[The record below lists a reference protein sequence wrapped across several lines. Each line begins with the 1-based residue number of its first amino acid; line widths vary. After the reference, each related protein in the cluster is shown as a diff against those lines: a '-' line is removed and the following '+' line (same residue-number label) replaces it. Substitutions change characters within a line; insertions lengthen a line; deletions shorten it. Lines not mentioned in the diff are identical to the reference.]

1 MISTGILV
9 LNEPTSLTVVS
20 AEEFMGMETAD
31 SVNNLKIWDKN
42 PNSSL
47 PNGTS
52 RFHFLINDA
61 EKTIDFILTFQKKMS
76 LFWIWNWF
84 FFGNSTKV
92 KTIPSSG
99 SNRTSM
105 SIDSMVGQ
113 GLLLSP
119 ILLTIKTVVSTVSSS
134 SVISGNSDGSEG
146 EVSEL
151 EACFL
156 RCNCFRSAL

>member
-1 MISTGILV
+1 
-9 LNEPTSLTVVS
+9 
-20 AEEFMGMETAD
+20 
-31 SVNNLKIWDKN
+31 
-42 PNSSL
+42 
-47 PNGTS
+47 
-52 RFHFLINDA
+52 
-61 EKTIDFILTFQKKMS
+61 MS

-119 ILLTIKTVVSTVSSS
+119 ILLTIKTVVSTASSS
-134 SVISGNSDGSEG
+134 SVISGGG
-146 EVSEL
+146 EETNVSV
-151 EACFL
+151 AAGFL

>member
-1 MISTGILV
+1 MD
-9 LNEPTSLTVVS
+9 
-20 AEEFMGMETAD
+20 TAD
-31 SVNNLKIWDKN
+31 SVNTLKIWDKN

-61 EKTIDFILTFQKKMS
+61 EKQLTSLTFQKKNVVILEME
-76 LFWIWNWF
+76 LVFFW
-84 FFGNSTKV
+84 NSTKV
-92 KTIPSSG
+92 KTIPPSG
-99 SNRTSM
+99 SNSTSM

-134 SVISGNSDGSEG
+134 SVISGNSDGEG

-151 EACFL
+151 EAVFL